1 MKGLLP
7 QAVCQ
12 PVCALSLTLP
22 AERFE
27 TQTTSHYRSQ
37 CWLCR
42 IFSDRRFRRS
52 REEQLPPAALPAQA
66 AGKDKKDDDRGEV
79 ILSNLPAKGTSAY
92 KELLRIAGSKAKGQI
107 LSLTK
112 SEVWKVPKSLIGRV
126 KAHCEK
132 KLKEAELKVEKI
144 VLGADGPKGVERA
157 DDL

>member
-1 MKGLLP
+1 MTSHQSWPSRAARSGWSPALILALVGLL
-7 QAVCQ
+7 V
-12 PVCALSLTLP
+12 
-22 AERFE
+22 
-27 TQTTSHYRSQ
+27 
-37 CWLCR
+37 
-42 IFSDRRFRRS
+42 
-52 REEQLPPAALPAQA
+52 PAALPAQA

-132 KLKEAELKVEKI
+132 TGVDIIPVQADWNQILKAPIALSTTN
-144 VLGADGPKGVERA
+144 A
-157 DDL
+157 